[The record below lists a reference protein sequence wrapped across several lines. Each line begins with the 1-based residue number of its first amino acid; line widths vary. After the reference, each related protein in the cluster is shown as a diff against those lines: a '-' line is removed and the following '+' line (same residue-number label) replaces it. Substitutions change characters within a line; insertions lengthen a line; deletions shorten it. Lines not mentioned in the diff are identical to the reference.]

1 MKFKDLSL
9 SDKIAMLNLTANLLN
24 QGFIKFDDVN
34 FAKEDIIDFLVN
46 EAGNIIEDS
55 GYF

>member
-1 MKFKDLSL
+1 MKFENLSI
-9 SDKIAMLNLTANLLN
+9 SHKIAMLNLIANLLN

-46 EAGNIIEDS
+46 EADNIIEDS
-55 GYF
+55 VYF